1 MSGGRSLLEG
11 RRRQRQRVV
20 SGKAGRQAISSTPLT
35 VIRGLSLLV
44 AVAAS
49 MVLLAAAHTRVEE

>member
-1 MSGGRSLLEG
+1 MLEG